1 MLLHNDALFRI
12 YFGNVQDQLYPSYWY
27 TTTALHNE
35 SILGMTPF
43 AGLNKVMGVKSLMFL
58 KQIHSAQGHVL
69 TKESITSVVPFALE
83 GDYIITALSH
93 TGIGIMTADC
103 LPIIYFDRLNKV
115 IAITHAGW
123 KGSVHQIAIETLQH
137 MQNRF
142 GTKLK
147 HVRIFFGPS
156 AKRCCYE
163 VQPDFVNNL
172 KEFAF
177 ADQVLYK
184 HTDCLTFDLPC
195 FNRLQLES
203 YGVPPEAFHLNYNVC
218 TICDKNFFSCRR
230 RDSARQ
236 MTVVCL
242 K

>member
-1 MLLHNDALFRI
+1 MLLHNDSLFRI
-12 YFGNVQDQLYPSYWY
+12 YFGNIQDQLYPSYWY
-27 TTTALHNE
+27 TTEVLYDE
-35 SILGMTPF
+35 PILNRDPF
-43 AGLNKVMGVKSLMFL
+43 AALNKIMAVTTLMFL
-58 KQIHSAQGHVL
+58 KQTHSAQGHVV
-69 TKESITSVVPFALE
+69 TKESITSVIPFSLE
-83 GDYIITALSH
+83 GDYIITALPQA
-93 TGIGIMTADC
+93 GIGIMTADC

-115 IAITHAGW
+115 VAITHAGW
-123 KGSVHQIAIETLQH
+123 KGSVQQIALETLQH
-137 MQNRF
+137 MQNQF
-142 GTKLK
+142 GTQVK
-147 HVRIFFGPS
+147 HIRIFFGPS
-156 AKRCCYE
+156 AKACCYE
-163 VQPDFVNNL
+163 VQSDFVNNL

-184 HTDCLTFDLPC
+184 HTDFMTFDLPN

-203 YGVPPEAFHLNYNVC
+203 YGVPQEAFHLNYNVC